1 MLDPAI
7 QDFLNERKGKWLT
20 SKISG
25 KTTKE
30 EMVAFEELANEKFT
44 LENWLPFEAT
54 RAKQIAITS
63 HPAKFS
69 HPSIKKDQ
77 INFKANIARK
87 SNDGFIRTGNVD
99 VELDGFGGAA
109 GLAAYNFLNVV
120 LADGNTILQHLEEE
134 TEVIKRQFNIPGH
147 SFTEIRLRF
156 LKVQQ
161 ADENN
166 AKTHGR
172 IKQVYFPT
180 KDKYHLLSILTPSG
194 LVFKLKEKI
203 KNVNFSNGAKE
214 AREAKRA
221 NKLNEQGFSEIYS
234 LSVIGYGGNKPQNI
248 SVLNNENGGT
258 AYLLSSMPPVLTTR
272 TIQPPRINFFSDSL
286 WTKAFTDDFQK
297 FHNQLIAESN
307 NIHIRKKRDRLIRS
321 ILFQV
326 ADQLWRIRHLDAGWS
341 NSDNYQHLP
350 LYQKIWLDQLYA
362 DKREEDLYWFD
373 SVSKGISRW
382 FINTYSKL
390 LGNNALPLGDEHLL
404 HIEKLI
410 EDCEGAL
417 Q

>member
-7 QDFLNERKGKWLT
+7 QNFLNERKEIWLKK
-20 SKISG
+20 KI
-25 KTTKE
+25 KNTTADE
-30 EMVAFEELANEKFT
+30 EKVEFEQQATAEFSLAT
-44 LENWLPFEAT
+44 WLPGASQ
-54 RAKQIAITS
+54 RARQLSLVS
-63 HPAKFS
+63 HPCKFS
-69 HPSIKKDQ
+69 HPSAKTTSI
-77 INFKANIARK
+77 IA
-87 SNDGFIRTGNVD
+87 SAPPSLDGFLRTGNVAVDLD
-99 VELDGFGGAA
+99 VLGNAAALDV
-109 GLAAYNFLNVV
+109 YRFLCLK
-120 LADGNTILQHLEEE
+120 LADGKTILTHLENK
-134 TEVIKRQFNIPGH
+134 TAIIKDQLTVSTFPYDDIVHGLLAIKLDTG
-147 SFTEIRLRF
+147 SS
-156 LKVQQ
+156 LKTSGNV
-161 ADENN
+161 
-166 AKTHGR
+166 
-172 IKQVYFPT
+172 KQVYFPV
-180 KDKYHLLSILTPSG
+180 DRLGYHLLSILIPSS
-194 LVFKLKEKI
+194 VMYKLKER
-203 KNVNFSNGAKE
+203 VNEMRFSAEAKE
-214 AREAKRA
+214 VREAKKNNRPHEKGLA
-221 NKLNEQGFSEIYS
+221 EVYGLTA
-234 LSVIGYGGNKPQNI
+234 IGYGGTKPQNI
-248 SVLNNENGGT
+248 SVLNSQNGGST
-258 AYLLSSMPPVLTTR
+258 YLLSSMPPVLTTR

-286 WTKAFTDDFQK
+286 WSKAFTDDFQK

-410 EDCEGAL
+410 GDCEGAL